1 MVIINADRFKHM
13 RFERSKITGK
23 KYDAVIIDVI
33 TRKIQRVPFGN
44 QNITHYKDTTGLK
57 LYSRLDNMNERQR
70 QLYINA
76 YNQTNKKK
84 YSSEWYSARYLYN
97 LL

>member
-1 MVIINADRFKHM
+1 MIISADRFKHM

-23 KYDAVIIDVI
+23 KYDAIIMDII

-44 QNITHYKDTTGLK
+44 QNIAHYQDTTGMK

-70 QLYINA
+70 TLYIDA
-76 YNQTNKKK
+76 YNKTNKKK
-84 YSSEWYSARYLYN
+84 YSSDWYSAKFLYG
-97 LL
+97 L